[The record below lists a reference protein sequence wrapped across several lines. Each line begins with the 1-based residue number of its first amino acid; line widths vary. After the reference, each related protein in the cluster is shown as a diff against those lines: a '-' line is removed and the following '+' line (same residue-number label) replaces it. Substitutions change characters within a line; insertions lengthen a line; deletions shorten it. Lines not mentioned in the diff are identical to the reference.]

1 VRLAILTSRIRVE
14 EKLLIEALRRRAIA
28 FDIIDDG
35 ELLLDLSRPDEQWRE
50 YDAVLYRSLSQ
61 SRGLAVLHVLE
72 HWGIRVCNS
81 AAVTAT
87 CNDKLLTTL
96 ALLRAEIPVPQTL
109 LAFDTQVTI
118 RGIEALGYPVVLKPT
133 SGSWGRLLARINDR
147 DAAEAVLE
155 HQETL
160 GSYQHHIHYVQ
171 EYIAKQQ
178 RDIRAF
184 VVGERTICA
193 IYRTSEHWVTNT
205 ARGAVASNCPVT
217 PELESL
223 CARAAQAVGG
233 GILAVDLLEDPQR
246 GLLVN
251 EINATMEFRNSIA
264 PTGVDIPNE
273 MIDYVFSGVTIGTEG
288 DASVPTPH
296 PHCRD
301 KDIRTDETIGHV
313 GDASVPTPHPH
324 HSRPYGLAGIEG
336 DASVPTP
343 HPHYSRPYGLQ
354 EEVVR

>member
-1 VRLAILTSRIRVE
+1 MRLAILTSRIRVE
-14 EKLLIEALRRRAIA
+14 EKLLIDALKRRAIA

-35 ELLLDLSRPDEQWRE
+35 ELLLDLSHPDQRWRE
-50 YDAVLYRSLSQ
+50 YDAVLCRSLSQ
-61 SRGLAVLHVLE
+61 SRGLAVLYVLE
-72 HWGIRVCNS
+72 RWGVHVYNS

-96 ALLRAEIPVPQTL
+96 ALLHAGIPTPRTMV
-109 LAFDTQVTI
+109 AFDSQATI
-118 RGIEALGYPVVLKPT
+118 RGIETLGYPVVLKPT
-133 SGSWGRLLARINDR
+133 AGSWGRLLARINDR

-171 EYIAKQQ
+171 EYIAKPS

-184 VVGERTICA
+184 VVGGRTICA

-217 PELESL
+217 PELDRL
-223 CARAAQAVGG
+223 CVGAAQAVGG
-233 GILAVDLLEDPQR
+233 GILAIDVLEDPQR

-264 PTGVDIPNE
+264 PTGVDIPQA
-273 MIDYVFSGVTIGTEG
+273 MLDYVLSE
-288 DASVPTPH
+288 A
-296 PHCRD
+296 R
-301 KDIRTDETIGHV
+301 
-313 GDASVPTPHPH
+313 
-324 HSRPYGLAGIEG
+324 
-336 DASVPTP
+336 
-343 HPHYSRPYGLQ
+343 
-354 EEVVR
+354 EEVVS

>member
-1 VRLAILTSRIRVE
+1 MVRLAILTSRIRVE
-14 EKLLIEALRRRAIA
+14 EKLLIEALRQRAIA

-35 ELLLDLSRPDEQWRE
+35 ELLFDLSNPDERWRE
-50 YDAVLYRSLSQ
+50 YDAVLYRSVSQ
-61 SRGLAVLHVLE
+61 SRGLAVLHILE
-72 HWGIRVCNS
+72 HWGVPVYNP

-96 ALLRAEIPVPQTL
+96 ALLRADIPTPRTL
-109 LAFDTQVTI
+109 LAFEPQVTV
-118 RGIEALGYPVVLKPT
+118 RAMEMLGYPVVLKPIA
-133 SGSWGRLLARINDR
+133 GSWGRLLARINDR

-171 EYIAKQQ
+171 EHITKPQ

-184 VVGERTICA
+184 VIGERTICA

-217 PELESL
+217 SELESL
-223 CARAAQAVGG
+223 CVRAAQAVGG
-233 GILAVDLLEDPQR
+233 GILAIDVFEDPQR

-264 PTGVDIPNE
+264 PTGVDIPNL
-273 MIDYVFSGVTIGTEG
+273 MLDYVLSNV
-288 DASVPTPH
+288 
-296 PHCRD
+296 R
-301 KDIRTDETIGHV
+301 
-313 GDASVPTPHPH
+313 
-324 HSRPYGLAGIEG
+324 
-336 DASVPTP
+336 
-343 HPHYSRPYGLQ
+343 